1 MNITLHQLR
10 VFRVIA
16 EKQSITRAAEEL
28 NMTQP
33 AVSIQLKKMQD
44 QFDIPLTEVIGRR
57 VFVTD
62 FGEEVCRTAEKV
74 MRDMDEIRHK
84 AEAYKGVLAGKLSVS
99 VVSTGKYILPYFLGG
114 FLRANPA
121 VELRVDVTN
130 RMRVIE
136 SLEENEVDLS
146 LVSVLPSQLQ
156 IKEEMIMPNRWYL
169 VAPKSYP
176 LPDRQRLDKSVFARI
191 PLIFR
196 EEGSG
201 TRYIMQQY
209 FKQAGIVP
217 HISLELASDEAVKQA
232 VIAGLGLSILSILT
246 LKNELKQKEVKI
258 VPVRGLPLKSNW
270 RLIWLKRKKSSLIAQ
285 AYLDYI
291 RREKAAIYREKFA
304 WIGEWG

>member
-16 EKQSITRAAEEL
+16 EKQSITKAAEEL

-33 AVSIQLKKMQD
+33 AVSIQMKKMQD
-44 QFDIPLTEVIGRR
+44 QFDIPLTEIIGRR

-62 FGEEVCRTAEKV
+62 FGKEVCRMAEKV
-74 MRDMDEIRHK
+74 MGEIQEIRHK
-84 AEAYKGVLAGKLSVS
+84 AEAHKGVLAGKLSVS
-99 VVSTGKYILPYFLGG
+99 VVSTGKYILPHFLSG
-114 FLRANPA
+114 FLQANPA
-121 VELRVDVTN
+121 VELSVDVTN
-130 RMRVIE
+130 RTRVIE
-136 SLEENEVDLS
+136 SLDKNEVDFS
-146 LVSVLPSQLQ
+146 LVSVPPSQLQ
-156 IKEEMIMPNRWYL
+156 IMEEIIMPNRWYL
-169 VAPKSYP
+169 VAPRSYP
-176 LPDRQRLDKSVFARI
+176 LPDRRRLEKSVFSRI

-217 HISLELASDEAVKQA
+217 HIRLELASDEAVKQA

-246 LKNELKQKEVKI
+246 LKNELKQKDVKI

-270 RLIWLKRKKSSLIAQ
+270 RLVWLKRKKPSLIAQ

-291 RREKAAIYREKFA
+291 RREKAAIYRDKFA
-304 WIGEWG
+304 WTEEWG